1 MEFELRVVVEKV
13 DISTQAVV
21 KRDTLKV
28 YDVTPPK
35 SILDLGLRHAEQISL
50 LEKVQSSLLAEQSN
64 LIVADEKVCPNCG
77 HKLSR
82 NGYTHSQFH
91 AVFSDHRLCLQKH
104 RCPNRE
110 CSWQR
115 VPTITSVFGT
125 SIHPDLAKL
134 QCEQGAL
141 FSYREAQSNL
151 AKLNTWHRSV
161 NNHSQINRLTDR
173 VGAILAEQN
182 RTPPS
187 EEAWIEPAP
196 ELILQVD
203 GGHIPTRNKAQRSLE
218 ALSAIVYRP
227 ESVQQVDQF
236 HREIKDKTCVIS
248 AMDDEL
254 KTMKTYLLNGTHQ
267 QGMNQ
272 NTKVTALAD
281 GATNCWR
288 VISSLKPHCNQLECI
303 LDWFPIAKKFQTVKQ
318 GLAETFCESLDKAKW
333 TLWHGDGAGAIWK
346 LELLLRNVTDPHKRS
361 KLKGLYEYLQR
372 NQSYLANYAAR
383 KQTHQPY
390 TTQVAESQIECVI
403 NARHKKS
410 GKMQWTREGAH
421 HVLQIRA
428 TLTNKEWTT
437 KWQGVVL
444 SALLAA
450 A

>member
-13 DISTQAVV
+13 DLSTQAVV
-21 KRDTLKV
+21 QRDTLKV
-28 YDVTPPK
+28 YDVTPPN
-35 SILDLGLRHAEQISL
+35 SILDLGLRHSEQISL
-50 LEKVQSSLLAEQSN
+50 LEKVQNSLLAEQSN
-64 LIVADEKVCPNCG
+64 LIIADQKVCPNCG
-77 HKLSR
+77 QKLIR

-104 RCPNRE
+104 RCPNPE
-110 CSWQR
+110 CRWQR
-115 VPTITSVFGT
+115 VPTIKSIFST

-141 FSYREAQSNL
+141 FTYRAAQSNL

-161 NNHSQINRLTDR
+161 NNHSQINRLTDK

-187 EEAWIEPAP
+187 DEAWIDPAP

-203 GGHIPTRNKAQRSLE
+203 GGRIPTRNKAQRSFE

-227 ESVQQVDQF
+227 ESVQQVDQY
-236 HREIKDKTCVIS
+236 HREIRDKTCVIS
-248 AMDDEL
+248 AIDDGL
-254 KTMKTYLLNGTHQ
+254 KTMKTYLLNATHK

-281 GATNCWR
+281 GANNCWC
-288 VISSLKPHCNQLECI
+288 VISHLTLHCNQLECI
-303 LDWFPIAKKFQTVKQ
+303 LDWFHIAKKFQTVKQ
-318 GLAETFCESLDKAKW
+318 GLAETLCESLDRAKW
-333 TLWHGDGAGAIWK
+333 SLWHGDGAGAIRK
-346 LELLLRNVTDPHKRS
+346 LELLITNVTDPNKRS

-372 NQSYLANYAAR
+372 NQGYLVNYAAR
-383 KQTHQPY
+383 KQADKPY
-390 TTQVAESQIECVI
+390 STQVAESHVESVI

-410 GKMQWTREGAH
+410 GKMQWNCEGAH

-428 TLTNKEWTT
+428 TLTSKEWTT
-437 KWQGVVL
+437 KWQGVVI
-444 SALLAA
+444 SALVAA